1 MSSRLAFDTS
11 QLCDNEPASLLVNSH
26 HGKIPT
32 VSVAC
37 KDKQLVPWPR
47 GAAGF
52 V

>member
-1 MSSRLAFDTS
+1 MGSRLAFDTS
-11 QLCDNEPASLLVNSH
+11 HPCDNEPASLLVSNH

-37 KDKQLVPWPR
+37 KDKQVVPWPCR
-47 GAAGF
+47 AAGF